1 MRLFPEPEMVRRFP
15 HAWSYLQS
23 WEKDLRARESGKMN
37 VPGWWGY
44 NYPKNLNKQD
54 SSKLI
59 VPRIVE
65 HLKASFD
72 APGEIYLDNV
82 DVGCVISAGKFSALY
97 LLAFMNGRVTD
108 FVFRRISKPFQGN
121 IWSAN
126 KQFIAPLPIPNAS
139 PQDRTDVAA
148 MARELQRLWTR
159 RRDLIEAAG
168 KRLSVMA
175 RGRHSE
181 YWLLPDLPA
190 IADLEAEAPRALPI
204 AKRRQW
210 AKDRLAEAVATRLE
224 RLGASLQAGE
234 NLEAVFAGGELSLRA
249 NGAALLDRIYLD
261 DGPGQAARA
270 YWSWLLLSRSW
281 RDAGKLVSELRR
293 PPVEFA
299 TPAATQFIARASDL
313 AEVTAEIAAAER
325 VMNERLYE
333 LYDLTEEE
341 RLLVEN
347 DRRGRAGARIS
358 HDRSSVEA

>member
-1 MRLFPEPEMVRRFP
+1 M
-15 HAWSYLQS
+15 
-23 WEKDLRARESGKMN
+23 G
-37 VPGWWGY
+37 GY
-44 NYPKNLNKQD
+44 F
-54 SSKLI
+54 
-59 VPRIVE
+59 E
-65 HLKASFD
+65 
-72 APGEIYLDNV
+72 
-82 DVGCVISAGKFSALY
+82 
-97 LLAFMNGRVTD
+97 
-108 FVFRRISKPFQGN
+108 
-121 IWSAN
+121 AN
-126 KQFIAPLPIPNAS
+126 KQFIAPLPVPHAS
-139 PQDRTDVAA
+139 SDEQCEIATVA
-148 MARELQRLWTR
+148 RDLQRLWTM

-181 YWLLPDLPA
+181 HWLLPDLPPLA
-190 IADLEAEAPRALPI
+190 ALEAEAPRALPI

-210 AKDRLAEAVATRLE
+210 AKDRLAETVATRLE

-249 NGAALLDRIYLD
+249 NGAALLDRIYLG

-281 RDAGKLVSELRR
+281 RDAGKLVAELRR

-325 VMNERLYE
+325 AMNERLYE
-333 LYDLTEEE
+333 LYGLTEEE

-358 HDRSSVEA
+358 HDRPSIEA